1 MDLELSGK
9 VAVVTGGSKGIGYA
23 TAHLLV
29 REGATVVIVAR
40 REAALAEAAADIA
53 RDTSETIGT
62 FAIDV
67 AKPEDLDRLTEWLIV
82 NYGLSLIHI

>member
-67 AKPEDLDRLTEWLIV
+67 ATPEDLDSLT
-82 NYGLSLIHI
+82 